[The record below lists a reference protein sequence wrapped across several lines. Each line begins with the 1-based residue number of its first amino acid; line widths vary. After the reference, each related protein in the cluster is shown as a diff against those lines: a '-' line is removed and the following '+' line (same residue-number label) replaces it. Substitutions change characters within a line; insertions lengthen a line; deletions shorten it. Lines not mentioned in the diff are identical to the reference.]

1 MSMEEPT
8 MVFSSGDREI
18 RVNFGVIT
26 GREVTAA
33 EVDELARELSA
44 RVDTFSIVSE
54 QRYEFSGD
62 GRGRRP
68 PGEDRGREPDRRRA
82 PRPSGR
88 DRRAVGRRLRGGAH
102 AAAPNRL
109 SDNARVQV
117 REATRDDWEDVKE
130 LLAELG
136 RPDVRDDPD
145 EPQHRARFE
154 QYLAR
159 DDALALVAEHDG
171 AVVGFVDVEFRQRL
185 NFLQPEAW
193 VPDLVVAEAAR
204 GTGAGRALLEEV
216 ERRAI
221 ERDTW
226 GMALE
231 SANWRESSHAFYEH
245 VGWSDVAKA
254 FSRTFGGVEWPPPK
268 R

>member
-1 MSMEEPT
+1 M
-8 MVFSSGDREI
+8 
-18 RVNFGVIT
+18 
-26 GREVTAA
+26 
-33 EVDELARELSA
+33 
-44 RVDTFSIVSE
+44 
-54 QRYEFSGD
+54 Y
-62 GRGRRP
+62 
-68 PGEDRGREPDRRRA
+68 
-82 PRPSGR
+82 
-88 DRRAVGRRLRGGAH
+88 
-102 AAAPNRL
+102 
-109 SDNARVQV
+109 V
-117 REATRDDWEDVKE
+117 REATADDWADVKD

-145 EPQHRARFE
+145 EPEHRARFE

-159 DDALALVAEHDG
+159 DDALALVAES
-171 AVVGFVDVEFRQRL
+171 
-185 NFLQPEAW
+185 
-193 VPDLVVAEAAR
+193 AR

-216 ERRAI
+216 ERRAL